1 MSDKEGSAAEAGA
14 PTSEEADRLDRSV
27 KRAKKLEVR
36 EGIRSKPLD
45 AGVSQPA
52 AQYKDMLIGGSQNTN
67 GDFVDG
73 LGWQWEDDLKMIDFT
88 NDLCPKICTADFE
101 LANVQLLLEGT
112 LMVERGNFA
121 RICVEVDLTRPL
133 RLEVEMDGCPYRV
146 EYEGLQ
152 LICFHYGRFGHS
164 QSNRVEAKVGEA
176 ENRPRWV
183 RPRIGKRVTTHKRT
197 GQTIRG
203 WRLRSRRC
211 QLRLWNSRR
220 KDLGK
225 LGFSKMANLWAG
237 KLNKCAG
244 RESFS
249 IRVWCFRPN
258 VRRKRGE
265 ASWARDPVRN
275 PSGDKTAQERGKANA
290 RPIQRFRGI
299 EAHEAQCT
307 SIPGCSSILNVNFE
321 LAQRILFQGKGQMEP
336 GPKAQAQESLAG
348 TVVPVTPT
356 PTLGVETVQSN
367 GPDFPGGNAAP
378 MVVEE
383 RSSNFISTLR
393 DYIRMNNPDILV
405 IVEPCI
411 SGDRADRVC
420 RKLQDFEYAR
430 VDTVGLSGGDF
441 NAILSKEEKV
451 RGAPF
456 NPSEALGFW
465 DTLDAYNLINLGSN
479 GRPIHGEENKETF
492 GDIQFRKSRAL
503 AGLAGIQRAIQ
514 RSLNP
519 HLERLE
525 REVFR
530 ELEQKLSA
538 IWSSPISVTFMGT
551 ARRVEVFIPRPAS
564 LHCLRKS
571 GLS

>member
-1 MSDKEGSAAEAGA
+1 MQKMSDKEGSAAEAGA

-73 LGWQWEDDLKMIDFT
+73 LGWQ
-88 NDLCPKICTADFE
+88 
-101 LANVQLLLEGT
+101 
-112 LMVERGNFA
+112 
-121 RICVEVDLTRPL
+121 
-133 RLEVEMDGCPYRV
+133 
-146 EYEGLQ
+146 
-152 LICFHYGRFGHS
+152 
-164 QSNRVEAKVGEA
+164 
-176 ENRPRWV
+176 
-183 RPRIGKRVTTHKRT
+183 
-197 GQTIRG
+197 
-203 WRLRSRRC
+203 
-211 QLRLWNSRR
+211 
-220 KDLGK
+220 
-225 LGFSKMANLWAG
+225 
-237 KLNKCAG
+237 
-244 RESFS
+244 
-249 IRVWCFRPN
+249 PN

-383 RSSNFISTLR
+383 ST
-393 DYIRMNNPDILV
+393 PA
-405 IVEPCI
+405 
-411 SGDRADRVC
+411 DRAGGAC
-420 RKLQDFEYAR
+420 ESMAQDAALNQA
-430 VDTVGLSGGDF
+430 LS
-441 NAILSKEEKV
+441 
-451 RGAPF
+451 
-456 NPSEALGFW
+456 
-465 DTLDAYNLINLGSN
+465 
-479 GRPIHGEENKETF
+479 
-492 GDIQFRKSRAL
+492 
-503 AGLAGIQRAIQ
+503 
-514 RSLNP
+514 
-519 HLERLE
+519 
-525 REVFR
+525 
-530 ELEQKLSA
+530 
-538 IWSSPISVTFMGT
+538 
-551 ARRVEVFIPRPAS
+551 
-564 LHCLRKS
+564 
-571 GLS
+571 